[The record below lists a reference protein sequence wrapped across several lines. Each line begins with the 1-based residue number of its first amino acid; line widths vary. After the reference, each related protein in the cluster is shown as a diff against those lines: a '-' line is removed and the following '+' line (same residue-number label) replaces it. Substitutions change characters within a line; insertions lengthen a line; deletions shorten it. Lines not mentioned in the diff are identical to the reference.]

1 MVDHNFDK
9 SHIIKEC
16 DNCYYGILISGEN
29 QYENRPNMFRGDCKV
44 CAFTIECDELNKL
57 ADNPRLRA
65 TTGTWFRKSPKI
77 QKIAND

>member
-1 MVDHNFDK
+1 
-9 SHIIKEC
+9 
-16 DNCYYGILISGEN
+16 
-29 QYENRPNMFRGDCKV
+29 MFHGDCKV
-44 CAFTIECDELNKL
+44 CAFTIECEELNKL